1 MSKKLVSD
9 SREKVKENLV
19 NTRQFCRF
27 KKAVLVAVSAVLS
40 FVTACDGKPH
50 ISPSSSDLVGRVVKV
65 SDGDTITILETPVGA
80 APRADRPVQHK
91 IRLQG
96 IDAPE
101 KSQAYGDAA
110 QRYLAGLVAG
120 QEVRVA
126 WNKRDKYNR
135 ILGTVYI
142 KRAEVNLAMLR
153 AGYAW
158 HYKKFDSTPAYA
170 QAESEARAARRGLW
184 AGLDPIPPEQFRHGR
199 ARTSA
204 APPGGARRLAE
215 PLGGA
220 SPPGEPHA
228 RTEYR
233 AGRTLPVAARTP
245 APVNATWPETGY
257 WLSTNSNKR
266 HNRHCENYRKTR
278 GYPCQKNEGDRC
290 GKCGG

>member
-1 MSKKLVSD
+1 M
-9 SREKVKENLV
+9 
-19 NTRQFCRF
+19 CC
-27 KKAVLVAVSAVLS
+27 LVACNRAEEGL
-40 FVTACDGKPH
+40 
-50 ISPSSSDLVGRVVKV
+50 IGRVVKV
-65 SDGDTITILETPVGA
+65 SDGDTITVLDSSKT
-80 APRADRPVQHK
+80 QHK

-110 QRYLAGLVAG
+110 GRYLSGLVAG
-120 QEVRVA
+120 RDVRVK
-126 WNKRDKYNR
+126 WTKRDKYNR
-135 ILGTVYI
+135 ILGTVYV

-184 AGLDPIPPEQFRHGR
+184 AGLDPIPPEQFRQGRARSPSAPQGR
-199 ARTSA
+199 ARTPA
-204 APPGGARRLAE
+204 APPGGAR
-215 PLGGA
+215 
-220 SPPGEPHA
+220 PPAAPPVVTSSA

-233 AGRTLPVAARTP
+233 AGRTLPVSARTP
-245 APVNATWPETGY
+245 APVNATWPDTGY

-266 HNRHCENYRKTR
+266 HNRNCENYRKTR

>member
-65 SDGDTITILETPVGA
+65 SDGDTITVLDA
-80 APRADRPVQHK
+80 SKAQHK

-199 ARTSA
+199 AGAPRT
-204 APPGGARRLAE
+204 PDGGARRPAE
-215 PLGGA
+215 PIGGA
-220 SPPGEPHA
+220 SPLGEPRA

-233 AGRTLPVAARTP
+233 AGRTLPVSARTP
-245 APVNATWPETGY
+245 APVNATWPDTGY

-266 HNRHCENYRKTR
+266 HNRNCENYRKTR
-278 GYPCQKNEGDRC
+278 GYPCQKNEGERC